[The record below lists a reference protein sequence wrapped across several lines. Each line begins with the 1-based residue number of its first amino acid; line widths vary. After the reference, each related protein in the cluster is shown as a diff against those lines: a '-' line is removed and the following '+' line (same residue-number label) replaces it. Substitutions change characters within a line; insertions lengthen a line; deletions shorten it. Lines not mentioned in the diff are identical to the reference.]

1 MKVAVLGLGR
11 TARAVTAYL
20 SRKGCAVTMW
30 GRNSDVV
37 RKLSDTGLL
46 VSGHCA
52 GHYHPRVVDDI
63 AQAVAGADLILVMT
77 VASGH
82 APVANRLKG
91 LLEAGQRI
99 LIFNGNWGAYTFY
112 RVLREEAAQ
121 KRLQIGET
129 GAQLFLAD
137 YEGEY
142 CHIKSIKKRI
152 SLATVRPED
161 AKDMC
166 LWLMPL
172 FPQFVAEEN
181 VVCTSVNSSNPV
193 MHTPIVL
200 FNVTRMENGEEF
212 YFYAQ
217 AATRRVLDA
226 VEKIDTERCAVA
238 KAMGIP
244 GVHCVDILNSFWPEQ
259 YETLYDAVKNN
270 NAYLTGK
277 GPKTLEHR
285 YLQEDLPFG
294 IAPIAGLGKIYGV
307 STPHIDAMLAC
318 YRWLMDVDY
327 ESLAP
332 EFDMEILKELINK

>member
-20 SRKGCAVTMW
+20 SRKGCTVTMW
-30 GRNSDVV
+30 GRNPDVV
-37 RKLSDTGLL
+37 QKLSDTGLL
-46 VSGHCA
+46 ISGCCA
-52 GHYHPRVVDDI
+52 GQYHPQVVGDI
-63 AQAVAGADLILVMT
+63 ARAVTGADLILVMT

-91 LLEAGQRI
+91 LLEEGQQI
-99 LIFNGNWGAYTFY
+99 LIINGNWGAYTFY
-112 RVLREEAAQ
+112 RVLREEAE
-121 KRLQIGET
+121 KKHIPIGET

-137 YEGEY
+137 YEGGY

-181 VVCTSVNSSNPV
+181 VVCTSINSSNPV
-193 MHTPIVL
+193 MHAPIAL
-200 FNVTRMENGEEF
+200 FNITRMENGEEF
-212 YFYAQ
+212 YFYDQ

-238 KAMGIP
+238 KAMGIH
-244 GVHCVDILNSFWPEQ
+244 GVRCVDILNSFWPEQ
-259 YETLYDAVKNN
+259 HETLYDAVKKND
-270 NAYLTGK
+270 AYLTGK

-294 IAPIAGLGKIYGV
+294 IAPIARLGKMYGV
-307 STPHIDAMLAC
+307 STPHISAMLAC

-332 EFDMEILKELINK
+332 EFDVEILNKLINK